1 MPAVVAGGWRRLFM
15 NAVLPL
21 VLGFVGMD
29 HTTAARAVAVPEVME
44 HFLPEDELEGLLR
57 EFEKHCEKLDRL
69 LTEADEIRNF
79 GHFFWMMKQALMS
92 VGSFSEGGADDEA
105 DFTSWP
111 RMDPSRIMRVAARV
125 PITLEMVR
133 VVLAACVALGSEHAV
148 VFDGVEG
155 RCVVFSNGDLC
166 REE

>member
-1 MPAVVAGGWRRLFM
+1 M
-15 NAVLPL
+15 NVVLPL
-21 VLGFVGMD
+21 VLETVGVD
-29 HTTAARAVAVPEVME
+29 HSAAASAMAVPLVME

-57 EFEKHCEKLDRL
+57 EFEKHGERLDRL
-69 LTEADEIRNF
+69 LTEEAELRNF
-79 GHFFWMMKQALMS
+79 GHFFWMMKQALMG

-125 PITLEMVR
+125 PITLEMAR
-133 VVLAACVALGSEHAV
+133 VVLAACEALGSEHAV
-148 VFDGVEG
+148 VFDGAEG
-155 RCVVFSNGDLC
+155 RCVVFSNGDWC

>member
-15 NAVLPL
+15 NAVLPF
-21 VLGFVGMD
+21 VLGSVGVD
-29 HTTAARAVAVPEVME
+29 HSAAARCVAVPGVTE

-57 EFEKHCEKLDRL
+57 EFEKHGERLDRL
-69 LTEADEIRNF
+69 LTEAEEIRNF
-79 GHFFWMMKQALMS
+79 GHFFWMMKQALMG

-111 RMDPSRIMRVAARV
+111 RMDPSRIMRVVARV
-125 PITLEMVR
+125 PITLKMVR
-133 VVLAACVALGSEHAV
+133 VVLAACGALGSEHAV
-148 VFDGVEG
+148 VFDGAEG
-155 RCVVFSNGDLC
+155 RCVVFSNGDWC

>member
-21 VLGFVGMD
+21 VLGSVGVG
-29 HTTAARAVAVPEVME
+29 HSTVARAVAVPEVKE

-57 EFEKHCEKLDRL
+57 EFEKHGERLDRR

-79 GHFFWMMKQALMS
+79 GRFFRVIAQALMG
-92 VGSFSEGGADDEA
+92 VGSFSEFDVDDEA
-105 DFTSWP
+105 DFTSW
-111 RMDPSRIMRVAARV
+111 RHMDPSRMMRVVARV
-125 PITLEMVR
+125 PITLEMAR
-133 VVLAACVALGSEHAV
+133 VVLAACGALGSEHAV
-148 VFDGVEG
+148 VFDGPEG